1 MKIFGIVGWSG
12 SGKTELL
19 VKLLPELKSRGFKVS
34 TMKHTH
40 HNFDMD
46 KPGKD
51 SYRHREAGAE
61 EVMVASGGRWALIHE
76 LREEPEPD
84 MELLIEQMT
93 PVDLLLIEGFKRN
106 KHPKMEVSR
115 PATEKSLISHSDDTI
130 VAVASDTK
138 LDGINV
144 PLLDLDNVSEI
155 ADYIIEYTGARPSI
169 SLEQLDA
176 QRISQDNAK
185 LSRAAE

>member
-19 VKLLPELKSRGFKVS
+19 VKLLPELRRRGFKVS

-40 HNFDMD
+40 HNFDLD

-61 EVMVASGGRWALIHE
+61 EVMVASGGRWALVHE
-76 LREEPEPD
+76 LRDEPEPD
-84 MELLIEQMT
+84 MDYLIEQMN

-115 PATEKSLISHSDDTI
+115 PATGKSLIAPEDDSI
-130 VAVASDTK
+130 VAVASDVEIVG
-138 LDGINV
+138 LSV
-144 PLLDLDNVSEI
+144 PFIDLDDVSAV
-155 ADYIIEYTGARPSI
+155 ADFVIKYSGAKPSSVYT
-169 SLEQLDA
+169 EV
-176 QRISQDNAK
+176 N
-185 LSRAAE
+185 AAE

>member
-19 VKLLPELKSRGFKVS
+19 VKLLPEFRRRGFKVS

-61 EVMVASGGRWALIHE
+61 EVMVASGGRWALVHE
-76 LREEPEPD
+76 LRDEPEPD
-84 MELLIEQMT
+84 MDFLIGQMT

-115 PATEKSLISHSDDTI
+115 PATGKSLIAVEDDTI
-130 VAVASDTK
+130 VAVASDEHI
-138 LDGINV
+138 DGVTV
-144 PLLDLDNVSEI
+144 PLFDLDNVIEV
-155 ADYIIEYTGARPSI
+155 ADFIIKFTGARA
-169 SLEQLDA
+169 SLRQADVKPQA
-176 QRISQDNAK
+176 H
-185 LSRAAE
+185 AAE

>member
-19 VKLLPELKSRGFKVS
+19 VKLLPELRQRGFKVS

-61 EVMVASGGRWALIHE
+61 EVMIASGSRWALVHE
-76 LREEPEPD
+76 LRDEPEPD
-84 MELLIEQMT
+84 MDFLISQMN

-115 PATEKSLISHSDDTI
+115 PVTGKSLIAADDDTI
-130 VAVASDTK
+130 VAVASDE
-138 LDGINV
+138 DIVGVDV
-144 PLLDLDNVSEI
+144 PLLDLDDVSAI
-155 ADYIIEYTGARPSI
+155 ADYIIEFTGVKPSGVYR
-169 SLEQLDA
+169 QA
-176 QRISQDNAK
+176 N
-185 LSRAAE
+185 AAE